1 MENLTESKNVFEIS
15 LEDLQFEAKEKLGRE
30 LNEEEILVAKK
41 GLENG
46 LLTSIDIV
54 YSTIF
59 SELINEHRQKI
70 KTI

>member
-1 MENLTESKNVFEIS
+1 MENLQATENIFAIS
-15 LEDLQFEAKEKLGRE
+15 IEDLQFEAKEKLRRE
-30 LNEEEILVAKK
+30 LTEEEILVAKK

-59 SELINEHRQKI
+59 SEMI
-70 KTI
+70 K